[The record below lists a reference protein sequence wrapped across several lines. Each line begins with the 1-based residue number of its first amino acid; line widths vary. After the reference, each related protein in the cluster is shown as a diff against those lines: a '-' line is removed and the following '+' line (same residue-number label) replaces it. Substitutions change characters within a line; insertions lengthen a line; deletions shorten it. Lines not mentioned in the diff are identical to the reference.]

1 MAVALG
7 STLSDALFER
17 LSGRDPGRHRGL
29 VLPFCTVD
37 AGGWPHVALLSYTEV
52 VARDASTLRVALY
65 ADSGSAENLRRGG
78 RATLLIF
85 DAGLAQYI
93 KLHAAELPQQ
103 RIAATPWNAVFE
115 LRVEQVLSDAADPQR
130 EGGSVITSGTSFEPD
145 PAHDVMRAA
154 VLAALRSAD

>member
-37 AGGWPHVALLSYTEV
+37 AAGWPHVALLSYTEI

-65 ADSGSAENLRRGG
+65 ADSGSAENLRRSG
-78 RATLLIF
+78 RATLLLF
-85 DAGLAQYI
+85 DAGLAQYV
-93 KLHAAELPQQ
+93 KLHAAELPQ

-115 LRVEQVLSDAADPQR
+115 LRVEQVLSDAADPHR
-130 EGGSVITSGTSFEPD
+130 EGGSVITSGISFEPD
-145 PAHDVMRAA
+145 PAHDAMRAA